1 MLNKTIASRFF
12 CFFPLLFLI
21 FNNFLK
27 ALDCKTN
34 QSTLISSSL
43 TKQNLNQELLE
54 INVKDRRMK
63 NLIKA
68 FKALNLNDKCKNLLL
83 AIKELGTENNPIG
96 IIAKVSKT
104 GKQGFNIL
112 GIDVA
117 NKSRLLDIPE
127 VADLLEE
134 VQASANLNYMIFQG
148 DNYDK
153 PGIWIGEKSQASS
166 LSTEDLKQALF
177 EA

>member
-1 MLNKTIASRFF
+1 
-12 CFFPLLFLI
+12 
-21 FNNFLK
+21 
-27 ALDCKTN
+27 
-34 QSTLISSSL
+34 
-43 TKQNLNQELLE
+43 
-54 INVKDRRMK
+54 MK

-68 FKALNLNDKCKNLLL
+68 FSALNLSKKCQNLLG
-83 AIKELGTENNPIG
+83 AIVDLGTAKKPIAL
-96 IIAKVSKT
+96 IAKVSKT

-134 VQASANLNYMIFQG
+134 VKASVNINYMIFQG

-153 PGIWIGEKSQASS
+153 PGIWIGEKSQAKS
-166 LSTEDLKQALF
+166 LSTEDLKQAFSMAHIVSADENPSMVLDNMKADGTF
-177 EA
+177 PTDDEIEEMSLLKKA

>member
-1 MLNKTIASRFF
+1 
-12 CFFPLLFLI
+12 
-21 FNNFLK
+21 
-27 ALDCKTN
+27 
-34 QSTLISSSL
+34 
-43 TKQNLNQELLE
+43 
-54 INVKDRRMK
+54 MK

-68 FKALNLNDKCKNLLL
+68 LKALNLNDKCKNLLL

-104 GKQGFNIL
+104 GKQGFNIY

-127 VADLLEE
+127 VVDLLEE
-134 VQASANLNYMIFQG
+134 VKASDNINYMIFQG